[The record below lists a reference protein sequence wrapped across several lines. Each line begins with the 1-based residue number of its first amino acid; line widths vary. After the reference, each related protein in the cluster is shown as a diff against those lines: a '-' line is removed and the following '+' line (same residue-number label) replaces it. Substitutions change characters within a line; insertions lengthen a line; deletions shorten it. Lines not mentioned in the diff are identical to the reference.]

1 MILGIIPARYAAQ
14 RFPGKPLADIGG
26 KSMIQRV
33 WEQCKQAHRLHE
45 VVVATEDERIVA
57 HVEAFGGKAMLTSPD
72 HVSGTER
79 IAEVAAAYPA
89 FSYCVNIQGDE
100 PCISPESI
108 NLLCEALLTPDTD
121 IATLVRPWADDED
134 IWNNNLVKVVT
145 DHQGFALYFSR
156 SPIPHVRGNAEVDQ
170 WHTEYPFFKH
180 LGIYGFRREVL
191 MQVPAMKPS
200 FLEKAESLE
209 QLRWLAN
216 GWRVRTGITPHD
228 SIAVD
233 VPGDVDKVLAW
244 LAAQPSR

>member
-1 MILGIIPARYAAQ
+1 MILGIIPARYGAQ

-26 KSMIQRV
+26 KTMIQRV
-33 WEQCKQAHRLHE
+33 WEQCKQASLLDE

-79 IAEVAAAYPA
+79 IAEVAAAYPG
-89 FSYCVNIQGDE
+89 FDHCVNIQGDE
-100 PCISPESI
+100 PCISPVSV
-108 NLLCEALLTPDTD
+108 NLLCEALLAPGTD
-121 IATLVRPWADDED
+121 IATLIRPWADDED
-134 IWNNNLVKVVT
+134 VWNTNLVKVVT
-145 DHQGFALYFSR
+145 DHDGFALYFSR
-156 SPIPHVRGNAEVDQ
+156 SPIPHVRGNAEVDE
-170 WHTEYPFFKH
+170 WHKAYPFFKH

-191 MQVPAMKPS
+191 LQVPAMKPTY
-200 FLEKAESLE
+200 LEKAESLE

-244 LAAQPSR
+244 LENNP